1 MAVLQRQAR
10 EIDIELD
17 KGSSLEFFVQLL
29 NGRLPIGYSENDLT
43 ALDKVDL
50 SVFSEVECTI
60 RPYMCNDDPQLPDII
75 LSKSNGDIIVDDP
88 LTGTFRIKIP
98 SSMSADWGFK
108 NAKYNT
114 TLTYVNGDKMIATYG
129 VLSVHDVML

>member
-1 MAVLQRQAR
+1 MATLQRQAR
-10 EIDIELD
+10 EINIELD

-29 NGRLPIGYSENDLT
+29 TGRLPIGYSESDLL

-50 SVFSEVECTI
+50 SAFTEIECLI
-60 RPYMCNDDPQLPDII
+60 RPYKCGDEIQQPDII
-75 LSKSNGDIIVDDP
+75 LTMSGGDIVVDDP
-88 LTGTFRIKIP
+88 LTGSFRVSIP
-98 SSMSADWGFK
+98 SAMSEVWEFN

-114 TLTYVNGDKMIATYG
+114 TLTYTNGDKMIATYG